1 MSLNPRQLVPGLLLA
16 ATPALALPPVAISY
30 HDYVLGT
37 SCEVIAAESCLHAVD
52 ARVMADIEHLNL
64 ELNTRLPHA
73 AINRGELTP
82 DIRAVLAA
90 YDYWRQR
97 TYGAIDCRINGQLNI
112 DALGKAY
119 ILDRAAAPHDD
130 LLLNIGGDIRCTGPR
145 TWAVDLA
152 NPFDPYDNAA
162 PLLTLNLRNQ
172 AVATS
177 GLYARGRHIV
187 DARTGQ
193 PVAPRLAQATVVA
206 DDAVTANALA
216 TAAFILEPTA
226 LQDLIAETPNTTAL
240 LVTHDRRFVTFG
252 QSVSKVAAETQKA
265 ASNWPADFAV
275 TMAPKILPLE
285 RKPRERPYIAVWVE
299 TEKGTHVKTIMV
311 YGNERKYLR
320 ELTKWYRHTRDNA
333 ELLRSCTRATRP
345 AGEYSFI
352 WRGDDQKNKPAETG
366 RYVLCIETAFEHG
379 GRQFKSVP
387 LTCGEARATARM
399 DRTPHFEAFDVVY
412 DKRET
417 KP

>member
-1 MSLNPRQLVPGLLLA
+1 MKSSRSLFLPGLLVLA
-16 ATPALALPPVAISY
+16 APVAAVN

-37 SCEVIAAESCLHAVD
+37 SCEVLAAQSCVHAVD
-52 ARVMADIEHLNL
+52 ARVMADIERLNL
-64 ELNTRLPHA
+64 ELNTRLPQS
-73 AINRGELTP
+73 AISRGQVTA
-82 DIRAVLAA
+82 DVRAVLAA
-90 YDYWRQR
+90 YDYWRNR
-97 TYGAIDCRINGQLNI
+97 TGGAIDCRINDQLNI

-119 ILDRAAAPHDD
+119 VLERAATAHDD

-145 TWAVDLA
+145 TWAVDVA
-152 NPFDPYDNAA
+152 DPFDPFDNAG

-193 PVAPRLAQATVVA
+193 AVAPRLAQATVVA

-216 TAAFILEPTA
+216 TAAFIVEPTA

-240 LVTHDRRFVTFG
+240 LVTHDRRLVTFG
-252 QSVSKVAAETQKA
+252 QGVSTVAAETQKA
-265 ASNWPADFAV
+265 ESKWPADFAV
-275 TMAPKILPLE
+275 AMTPKILPVE

-299 TEKGTHVKTIMV
+299 NEKGAHVKTIMV

-320 ELTKWYRHTRDNA
+320 ELSKWYRHTRDNA
-333 ELLRSCTRATRP
+333 ELVRSCTRATRP

-352 WRGDDQKNKPAETG
+352 WRGDDQKNKPVDTG
-366 RYVLCIETAFEHG
+366 RYVLCIETAYEHG

-387 LTCGEARATARM
+387 LTCGEARATARI

-412 DKRET
+412 DKREA